1 MEVLGVLSE
10 SVVLKS
16 LYCLWVESREVS
28 LLLLQYNSC
37 TCNLTKSLGLS
48 LGYVDL
54 SDLTNKIKM
63 ISDIQLAMFANLL
76 GIVLFLLVVLYHFI
90 QVTKTIN
97 INFNYFPAFRSTISQ
112 TMSNFNVWGYLAR

>member
-1 MEVLGVLSE
+1 MG
-10 SVVLKS
+10 
-16 LYCLWVESREVS
+16 VESGKATFLSTEVQQ
-28 LLLLQYNSC
+28 LLFKLNRGS
-37 TCNLTKSLGLS
+37 GLS

-97 INFNYFPAFRSTISQ
+97 ISFNYFPALRSTTSQ
-112 TMSNFNVWGYLAR
+112 TLSNFNVWGYLAR